1 MKLASLKSGRD
12 GQLIVVSHDLTTAVA
27 VTDIADTL
35 QHALDNWAAVSPA
48 LQQRYEA
55 LNAGNAENVFAFD
68 PAACSAPLPRA
79 YHWADGSA
87 YVTHVELVRKA
98 RGAELPPSFW
108 SDPLIYMGAS
118 DAFIGPRDDIE
129 VESED
134 WGIDFEAEVVV
145 ITDDVPAG
153 TNASLARQHIKLMG
167 LVNDVSLRNLIPA
180 ELGKQFGFYQSKPW
194 TSFTPVLVTPDELGA
209 SWDGAKL
216 HLPLRAT
223 LNGELIGAPNA
234 GVDMTFDFPTL
245 IAHCAKSRSL
255 MAGTVIGSGTVSNV
269 DSKDGSCCLAEVRC
283 LETIADGEPKTPFMS
298 FGDRIEIE
306 MLDDNNNSI
315 FGKIDQVVVQYH
327 PPTSSAGE

>member
-1 MKLASLKSGRD
+1 MKLASLKHGRD
-12 GQLIVVSHDLTTAVA
+12 GQLVIVSADLATAVR
-27 VTDIADTL
+27 VDNIAATL
-35 QHALDNWAAVSPA
+35 QSALDDWERTLPKLLEVSE
-48 LQQRYEA
+48 R
-55 LNAGNAENVFAFD
+55 LNNGGCANSFAFD
-68 PAACSAPLPRA
+68 TANCAAPLPRS

-98 RGAELPPSFW
+98 RGAELPASFW
-108 SDPLIYMGAS
+108 EEPLIYMGAS

-129 VESED
+129 VETEE

-153 TNASLARQHIKLMG
+153 TRVEQASAHIRLIG

-194 TSFTPVLVTPDELGA
+194 TSFTPVLVTPDELGSA
-209 SWDGAKL
+209 WDGHKL
-216 HLPLRAT
+216 HLPLHAT
-223 LNGELIGAPNA
+223 LNDTKIGSPNA

-269 DSKDGSCCLAEVRC
+269 GSKDGSCCLAELRC
-283 LETIADGEPKTPFMS
+283 LETISDGKPSTPFMS

-306 MLDDNNNSI
+306 MFDNSGVTI
-315 FGKIDQVVVQYH
+315 FGKIDQRVVRYT
-327 PPTSSAGE
+327 PPA

>member
-12 GQLIVVSHDLTTAVA
+12 GKLIVVSRDLSRAVSA
-27 VTDIADTL
+27 EAIAPTL
-35 QHALDNWAAVSPA
+35 QAALDDWSGKEAA
-48 LQQRYEA
+48 LEA
-55 LNAGNAENVFAFD
+55 LYTQLNSGECADAFD
-68 PAACSAPLPRA
+68 FEPGDCAAPLPRA

-98 RGAELPPSFW
+98 RGAELPESFW
-108 SDPLIYMGAS
+108 TDPLIYMGAS

-129 VESED
+129 VESEE

-153 TNASLARQHIKLMG
+153 TNPDLARDHIRLIG

-194 TSFTPVLVTPDELGA
+194 TSFTPVLATPDELGDA
-209 SWDGAKL
+209 WDGAKL

-223 LNGELIGAPNA
+223 LNGKLVGAPNA

-255 MAGTVIGSGTVSNV
+255 MTGTVIGSGTVSNV
-269 DSKDGSCCLAEVRC
+269 GSEAGSCCLAEVRC
-283 LETIADGEPKTPFMS
+283 LETIANGSPSTPFMS
-298 FGDRIEIE
+298 FGDRVEID
-306 MLDDNNNSI
+306 MLDEAGNSI
-315 FGKIDQVVVQYH
+315 FGKIDQQVVQYT
-327 PPTSSAGE
+327 PPQ

>member
-12 GQLIVVSHDLTTAVA
+12 GKLIVVSRDMSRAVSA
-27 VTDIADTL
+27 EDVAPTL
-35 QHALDNWAAVSPA
+35 QAALDDWATAAPA
-48 LQQRYEA
+48 LEALYTA
-55 LNAGNAENVFAFD
+55 LNAGERDDAFD
-68 PAACSAPLPRA
+68 FEPGDCAAPLPRA

-98 RGAELPPSFW
+98 RGAELPESFW

-153 TNASLARQHIKLMG
+153 VSPEQAGDYIRLIG

-194 TSFTPVLVTPDELGA
+194 TSFTPVLVTPDELGDA
-209 SWDGAKL
+209 WDGAKL

-223 LNGELIGAPNA
+223 LNGTLVGAPNA

-255 MAGTVIGSGTVSNV
+255 MTGTVIGSGTVSNV
-269 DSKDGSCCLAEVRC
+269 GSKDGSCCLAEVRC
-283 LETIADGEPKTPFMS
+283 LETIADGSPSTPFMS
-298 FGDRIEIE
+298 FGDRIEID
-306 MLDDNNNSI
+306 MLDADGESI
-315 FGKIDQVVVQYH
+315 FGKIDQVVTRYE
-327 PPTSSAGE
+327 PPRS

>member
-1 MKLASLKSGRD
+1 MKLASLKEGRD
-12 GQLIVVSHDLTTAVA
+12 GRLIVVSRDLSRAVPVADIA
-27 VTDIADTL
+27 VTL
-35 QHALDNWAAVSPA
+35 QAALDDWANTEPR
-48 LQQRYEA
+48 LQQVSES
-55 LNAGNAENVFAFD
+55 LNAGDCPASFPFD
-68 PAACSAPLPRA
+68 PAACAAPLPRC

-98 RGAELPPSFW
+98 RGAELPASFW
-108 SDPLIYMGAS
+108 EEPLIYMGAS
-118 DAFIGPRDDIE
+118 DAFIGSRDDIE

-153 TNASLARQHIKLMG
+153 TRTAQAGAHIRLIG

-194 TSFTPVLVTPDELGA
+194 TSFTPVLATPDELGTA
-209 SWDGAKL
+209 WDGHKL

-223 LNGELIGAPNA
+223 LNNTLVGAPDA

-269 DSKDGSCCLAEVRC
+269 GSEKGSCCLAEVRC
-283 LETIADGEPKTPFMS
+283 LETIANGSPTTPFMS
-298 FGDRIEIE
+298 FGDRVEID
-306 MLDDNNNSI
+306 MLDEEGKSI
-315 FGKIDQVVVQYH
+315 FGKIDQLVVPYT
-327 PPTSSAGE
+327 PPG

>member
-1 MKLASLKSGRD
+1 MKLASLRSGRD
-12 GQLIVVSHDLTTAVA
+12 GELVVVSREMNRAVRVREIA
-27 VTDIADTL
+27 PTLQSALDDWARVAPALEQVYASLNTGDVADT
-35 QHALDNWAAVSPA
+35 
-48 LQQRYEA
+48 
-55 LNAGNAENVFAFD
+55 FD
-68 PAACSAPLPRA
+68 FESAQCAAPLPRA

-98 RGAELPPSFW
+98 RGAELPASFW

-129 VESED
+129 VENED

-153 TNASLARQHIKLMG
+153 VTPKQARDHIRLLG
-167 LVNDVSLRNLIPA
+167 LVNDVSLRNLIPG

-194 TSFTPVLVTPDELGA
+194 TSFTPVLVTPDELESA
-209 SWDGAKL
+209 WDGAKL

-223 LNGELIGAPNA
+223 LNGELVGSPNA

-269 DSKDGSCCLAEVRC
+269 GSEDGSCCLAEVRC
-283 LETIADGEPKTPFMS
+283 LETIRDGSPSTPFMS

-306 MLDDNNNSI
+306 MLDASGTSI
-315 FGKIDQVVVQYH
+315 FGKIDQRVTPYI
-327 PPTSSAGE
+327 PPQD